1 MTDQEVQEI
10 AERVAQGLGELTP
23 PDPWRFADAVVLAS
37 FALLIVAL
45 IFGTISS
52 VNLKHQQSFLEP
64 TVKGRR
70 WQLPRWRW
78 DGAASDLWWSRAQWA
93 LEAVTS
99 TGQKRYFY
107 GMVML
112 ESLAKSNDASPG
124 EKAMLDT
131 VWKASFTG
139 MDDEEISRF
148 LEDFQM
154 RASHATQELSAPAPI
169 ATAHAETAPDG
180 DPADRRLLGR
190 EILAARLKI
199 ALDKEL
205 NRPTSPAVEQLAV
218 MPLPPMT

>member
-10 AERVAQGLGELTP
+10 AERVAQGLEDLTP
-23 PDPWRFADAVVLAS
+23 PDPRWFTDAVTLAS

-45 IFGTISS
+45 MFGTISLL
-52 VNLKHQQSFLEP
+52 NLRHQQSILEP
-64 TVKGRR
+64 TAKGRK

-99 TGQKRYFY
+99 TGQKKYFY

-112 ESLAKSNDASPG
+112 EILAKSNAASPE

-139 MDDEEISRF
+139 MDDGGISRF
-148 LEDFQM
+148 LGDFQM
-154 RASHATQELSAPAPI
+154 RASHSAQGLSDPAPI
-169 ATAHAETAPDG
+169 ATGHPETAPHG
-180 DPADRRLLGR
+180 DPDGRRLLGR
-190 EILAARLKI
+190 EILAARLKV

-205 NRPTSPAVEQLAV
+205 DRQTSSAVEQLAA
-218 MPLPPMT
+218 MHLPRIA